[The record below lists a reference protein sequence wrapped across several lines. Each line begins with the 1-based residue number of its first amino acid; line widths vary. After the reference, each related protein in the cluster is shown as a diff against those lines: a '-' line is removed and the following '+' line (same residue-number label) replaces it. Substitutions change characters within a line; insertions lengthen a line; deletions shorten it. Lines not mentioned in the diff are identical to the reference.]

1 MYLLVIQLFKNEYKE
16 DLYMALSSA
25 GIQYTTYC
33 DGHNLDNELRNSI
46 PLFSGL
52 FKSLE
57 EKRRYATVYFCAAES
72 NEQIEAIIEGFEAAG
87 IDWKKEGVFRMIVI
101 NAEKVFDPDVD

>member
-1 MYLLVIQLFKNEYKE
+1 MYLLVIQLFKNEYKD

-33 DGHNLDNELRNSI
+33 DGQNLDNELKNKL

-52 FKSLE
+52 FKSIE
-57 EKRRYATVYFCAAES
+57 EKQRYASVYFCYAS
-72 NEQIEAIIEGFEAAG
+72 DKEQIKAIIEGFEIAD
-87 IDWKKEGVFRMIVI
+87 IDWRKEGIFRMITI
-101 NAEKVFDPDVD
+101 KAEEVYDPEID

>member
-25 GIQYTTYC
+25 GIQYSTYC
-33 DGHNLDNELRNSI
+33 DGHNLDNELRNKM

-57 EKRRYATVYFCAAES
+57 EKQRYATVYFCAAS
-72 NEQIEAIIEGFEAAG
+72 SKEQIDAIVEGFEIAG
-87 IDWKKEGVFRMIVI
+87 IDWKKEGVFRMMVI
-101 NAEKVFDPDVD
+101 KAEDIIEPELD

>member
-33 DGHNLDNELRNSI
+33 DGNNLDNELRNKLPI
-46 PLFSGL
+46 FSGL

-57 EKRRYATVYFCAAES
+57 EKSRYATVYFCAAES
-72 NEQIEAIIEGFEAAG
+72 KEQVDAIVEGFEIAG
-87 IDWKKEGVFRMIVI
+87 IDWKKEGIFRIVTI
-101 NAEKVFDPDVD
+101 KAEDVIDPELD